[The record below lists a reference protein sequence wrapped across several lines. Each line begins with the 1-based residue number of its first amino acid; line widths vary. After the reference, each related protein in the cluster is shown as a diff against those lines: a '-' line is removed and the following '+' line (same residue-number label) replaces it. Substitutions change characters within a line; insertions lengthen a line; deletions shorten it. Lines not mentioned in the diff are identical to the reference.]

1 MRNKQPE
8 IQETVTYVEDS
19 SRIKELELKIKKC
32 LEEINMLKS
41 VIYEK
46 STEFE
51 NYRESAENRKS
62 AEDNELIK
70 RHGQKT
76 NDL

>member
-1 MRNKQPE
+1 
-8 IQETVTYVEDS
+8 
-19 SRIKELELKIKKC
+19 
-32 LEEINMLKS
+32 MLKS